1 MNQSQLGMDRIKKIV
16 NGLVTRYAIIL
27 ITFFMIIVCSFLKP
41 TFLTVDNFLNVS
53 RQVSIYALLAFAE
66 SILIISGNIDLA
78 AGSTLCLSG
87 IMSIPVYQ
95 ATGNL
100 VLAVLVSIA
109 CGVFCNLISGILVAY
124 GSLPSF
130 VATLAM
136 QMAARGGV
144 LVFTDGKTITQ
155 VGSGFRF
162 LGQGYVGKIPI
173 PVIIMF
179 LCTLILY
186 VLLDKTRTGRNFFAL
201 GGNSEAARASGIN
214 IKSQTILAFLF
225 AGVFIGLAGFV
236 FTSRMN
242 SGIPNAASGYEGQG
256 IAAAVIGGIGFSGGT
271 GSAGG
276 ALIGAFVM
284 GILSNILNLMGINSY
299 IQQIINGSIIMLA
312 VGLDIQARKRKLSA

>member
-1 MNQSQLGMDRIKKIV
+1 MDSRLRSADSIKRLLNALI
-16 NGLVTRYAIIL
+16 TRYAIIL
-27 ITFFMIIVCSFLKP
+27 VTFFMIIVCSFLKP
-41 TFLTVDNFLNVS
+41 SFLTMDNFLNIS

-87 IMSIPVYQ
+87 ILAIPVYQ
-95 ATGNL
+95 ATGSL
-100 VLAVLVSIA
+100 TLAVLASIA
-109 CGVFCNLISGILVAY
+109 CGVFCNTISGIFVAY

-144 LVFTDGKTITQ
+144 LVFTGGKTLSQ
-155 VGSGFRF
+155 PGQGFKL
-162 LGQGYVGKIPI
+162 LGQGYIGIIPI
-173 PVIIMF
+173 PVIIM
-179 LCTLILY
+179 LLGTLALFI
-186 VLLDKTRTGRNFFAL
+186 LLDKTRTGRNFYAL

-214 IKSQTILAFLF
+214 IKTYTILAFMF

-242 SGIPNAASGYEGQG
+242 SGIPNAATGYEGQG

-284 GILSNILNLMGINSY
+284 GILSNILNLMGVNSY
-299 IQQIINGSIIMLA
+299 LQQIINGTIIMLA
-312 VGLDIQARKRKLSA
+312 VGFDIQARKRKLSA

>member
-1 MNQSQLGMDRIKKIV
+1 MGIDRLNKIV

-87 IMSIPVYQ
+87 ILAIPVYQ
-95 ATGNL
+95 STGNL
-100 VLAVLVSIA
+100 ALAVLTSIA
-109 CGVFCNLISGILVAY
+109 CGVFCNVLSGILVAY

-136 QMAARGGV
+136 QMAARGAV

-155 VGSGFRF
+155 VGSGFRL
-162 LGQGYVGKIPI
+162 LGQGYVGRIPI

-179 LCTLILY
+179 FCTLILY
-186 VLLDKTRTGRNFFAL
+186 VLLDKTRTGRNFYAL

-214 IKSQTILAFLF
+214 TKSQTVLAFLF
-225 AGVFIGLAGFV
+225 AGIFIGLAGFV

-242 SGIPNAASGYEGQG
+242 SGIPTAASGYEGQG
-256 IAAAVIGGIGFSGGT
+256 IASAVIGGIGFSGGT

-299 IQQIINGSIIMLA
+299 VQQIINGSIIMLA